1 MRRIIEVDEAE
12 DHSTLA
18 SEAPTPE
25 DATDLL
31 LGDYASMS
39 IDDAYPEPVHVF
51 RLWQIFLERV
61 NPLCK
66 IIHVPSVQPY
76 VVEVASGNWNVPANY
91 QPLLFSI
98 FSIAVFALSDS
109 ESRQMLGLPRET
121 ALKKFT
127 SGVRAALMKVNF
139 MKTYDLLILQSL
151 AFYQVPISTKPGELL
166 SRCPAKF
173 PNLEY
178 K

>member
-1 MRRIIEVDEAE
+1 MRRIIEADEAE

-18 SEAPTPE
+18 SEAATPE

-39 IDDAYPEPVHVF
+39 LDDAYPEPVHVF

-61 NPLCK
+61 NPIIK
-66 IIHVPSVQPY
+66 IIHVPSIQPY
-76 VVEVASGNWNVPANY
+76 VVEVASGNWNVPPNH

-98 FSIAVFALSDS
+98 FNVAVFSLSDS
-109 ESRQMLGLPRET
+109 ESRQMLGMSRES
-121 ALKKFT
+121 ALRKFS

-139 MKTYDLLILQSL
+139 MKTYDLYILQSL
-151 AFYQVPISTKPGELL
+151 AFYLVCVCLRLCQLEPPRATVLL
-166 SRCPAKF
+166 TLSP
-173 PNLEY
+173 
-178 K
+178 